1 MPTRIVGLFS
11 SGFISDKLGRK
22 KCLILSSILQIA
34 SSCSAYFCSSFPA
47 LLTAVALSNL
57 FSCMVQVPSYSLLS
71 EICLIAYRGHLASL
85 NTFNSNCGWL
95 LGLCVGL
102 VVPVQYFYLTLC
114 LPSVMFLFLC
124 WRLPESPVWLMRKGN
139 EKGARETLQWLR
151 GDDYNVTPEIDELK
165 DVINDEMVENEEQ
178 SSFKILTSRSFL
190 LPLVLTC
197 SLFVFQANCGID
209 LTSYYIGVI
218 FKESSVEP
226 QQIAILFQVRI
237 HTINITILAY
247 FMIQLLITLGYLGS
261 PLLLS
266 RMDCK
271 HINMIFLTSIALS
284 MAGIGASFHLPSLP
298 GPWLAIPCLVVAGA
312 SYGLGVGPVSFVL
325 MSSLFTQKNKSLGV
339 AFAQT
344 TRQAAVLIQ
353 VKVVSHLA
361 K

>member
-1 MPTRIVGLFS
+1 MPTRIIGLFS

-22 KCLILSSILQIA
+22 KCLIVSSILQIA

-71 EICLIAYRGHLASL
+71 EICLITYRGHLASL

-95 LGLCVGL
+95 LGLSLGL
-102 VVPVQYFYLTLC
+102 VVPVQYFYFSLC
-114 LPSVMFLFLC
+114 FPSLIFLFLC

-151 GDDYNVTPEIDELK
+151 GDVYDVTPEIDELK
-165 DVINDEMVENEEQ
+165 DVINDEIVENEER
-178 SSFKILTSRSFL
+178 SSWDILTTRSFL

-209 LTSYYIGVI
+209 LTSYYISVI
-218 FKESSVEP
+218 FKESSVKP
-226 QQIAILFQVRI
+226 QQIAILFQV
-237 HTINITILAY
+237 TIKTLIFLAN
-247 FMIQLLITLGYLGS
+247 FLIQLLITLGYLGS

-266 RMDCK
+266 RLDCK

-284 MAGIGASFHLPSLP
+284 MAGIGASFRFPGLL
-298 GPWLAIPCLVVAGA
+298 GPWVSIPCLVVAGA

-344 TRQAAVLIQ
+344 TRQTAVLFQ
-353 VKVVSHLA
+353 VKVSFT
-361 K
+361 

>member
-22 KCLILSSILQIA
+22 KCIILSSILQIA
-34 SSCSAYFCSSFPA
+34 SSCSAYFCSSFST

-71 EICLIAYRGHLASL
+71 EICLITYRGHLASL

-95 LGLCVGL
+95 LGLSVGL
-102 VVPVQYFYLTLC
+102 VVPVQYFYFTLC
-114 LPSVMFLFLC
+114 FPSLIFLFLC

-165 DVINDEMVENEEQ
+165 DVINDENEENEER
-178 SSFKILTSRSFL
+178 SSYEILASRSFL

-218 FKESSVEP
+218 FKESSVKP
-226 QQIAILFQVRI
+226 QQIAILFQVGFALNL
-237 HTINITILAY
+237 NILY
-247 FMIQLLITLGYLGS
+247 RYL
-261 PLLLS
+261 
-266 RMDCK
+266 
-271 HINMIFLTSIALS
+271 
-284 MAGIGASFHLPSLP
+284 
-298 GPWLAIPCLVVAGA
+298 
-312 SYGLGVGPVSFVL
+312 
-325 MSSLFTQKNKSLGV
+325 
-339 AFAQT
+339 
-344 TRQAAVLIQ
+344 
-353 VKVVSHLA
+353 
-361 K
+361 